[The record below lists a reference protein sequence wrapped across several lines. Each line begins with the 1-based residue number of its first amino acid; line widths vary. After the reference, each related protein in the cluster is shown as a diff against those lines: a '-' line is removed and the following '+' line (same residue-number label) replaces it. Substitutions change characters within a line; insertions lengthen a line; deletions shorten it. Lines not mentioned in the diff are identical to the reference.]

1 MLNQQQAFAVG
12 EETLKMARIAGLD
25 YADATNLMTS
35 TLRGFNMEINE
46 TSAKRINDVYS
57 ELAAITAAD
66 TNEIATAMTK
76 VASIADSANMSFE
89 NTSAFLS
96 QIIETTREAPTTAGT
111 ALKTIIARF
120 SEVKELVSEGALTGV
135 DGEGEAIE
143 INKIDTALKQVG
155 ISLKDYI
162 SGKTGLDEIFLQ
174 LAQKWDNLS
183 LATQRY
189 IATTAA
195 GSRRTKAAHYFLRR
209 YNIDNQKSS

>member
-35 TLRGFNMEINE
+35 ALRGFNMEINE

-120 SEVKELVSEGALTGV
+120 SEVKDLVSEGALTGV

-143 INKIDTALKQVG
+143 INKIDTALEQVG
-155 ISLKDYI
+155 ISLKDFI
-162 SGKTGLDEIFLQ
+162 SGKVGLDEIFLQ
-174 LAQKWDNLS
+174 LAQKWDSLS

-195 GSRRTKAAHYFLRR
+195 GSRRTKAAHYLLRR